1 MANIKTYIKTHPV
14 LSYFILTYVIS
25 WGGVLILGAPYGM
38 PTTKEQF
45 EKLWPIVFF
54 PYLLG
59 PSISGILLTGFVY
72 GKNGFRELL
81 SRLLSWRVNP
91 LWYVFS
97 ILTIP
102 FLAIVILFALS
113 FISPSFLPKIF
124 TSDDWSTVLFT
135 GIAVGIFGGGLL
147 EEPGWTGFAVPGLRR
162 QYGFFTTGLIVGLL
176 WGGWHFLPTYWG
188 SGDSFGVL
196 SFSLL
201 LPPCFFY
208 IGVLPAYRIL
218 MVWVYDR
225 TKSLFIAILMHASL
239 TASAIFILAP
249 SVEGMPLFAYYLIL
263 TAVLWGIVVVVY
275 RRQKVQF

>member
-1 MANIKTYIKTHPV
+1 MANIKTYIKTHSV
-14 LSYFILTYVIS
+14 LSYFILTYVVS

-38 PTTKEQF
+38 PTTKKQF
-45 EKLWPIVFF
+45 EKLWPIVFL

-81 SRLLSWRVNP
+81 SRLLSWRLNA
-91 LWYVFS
+91 LWYMFS

-124 TSDDWSTVLFT
+124 TSDDWSTVLLT

-147 EEPGWTGFAVPGLRR
+147 EDPGWTGFAVPELRR

-176 WGGWHFLPTYWG
+176 WGDGI
-188 SGDSFGVL
+188 
-196 SFSLL
+196 
-201 LPPCFFY
+201 FFQH
-208 IGVLPAYRIL
+208 IGEA
-218 MVWVYDR
+218 
-225 TKSLFIAILMHASL
+225 AILSEFFLFPSSCLHVS
-239 TASAIFILAP
+239 SILEYCQP
-249 SVEGMPLFAYYLIL
+249 TGYSWCGSTTVP
-263 TAVLWGIVVVVY
+263 
-275 RRQKVQF
+275 KVCS